1 MEILLQELLACRNAR
16 YRNQMANDF
25 VTSIESV
32 KDLGVLYFWLKRIA
46 GSVKSTKRRIKFVR
60 KMMAKIYERCMCN
73 ACSASALTSFSRKAG
88 IVPVYAY
95 LM

>member
-1 MEILLQELLACRNAR
+1 
-16 YRNQMANDF
+16 MANNF
-25 VTSIESV
+25 VASIESV
-32 KDLGVLYFWLKRIA
+32 KDLGVLYFWLKRIT
-46 GSVKSTKRRIKFVR
+46 GSQKSTKRRVKFAR

-73 ACSASALTSFSRKAG
+73 ACSVGALCAFARKAG